1 MKPLNYQATRER
13 LGPLDCV
20 IVAPEVTDK
29 ATPRIAALGV
39 FCHGFGASGEDLVGL
54 AGELLKLASTDAGIM
69 LVFPAAPHSLE
80 EQGMPDGRAWWMLSI
95 QRLISAMENGRYEQI
110 REDVPDGIDTARDSL
125 IATIE
130 IALKRCDLT
139 EKNLLL
145 SGFSQGAMLAADTA
159 LRGLAEPPAQM
170 CLYSCALICER
181 LWKPLAHRLQHTQ
194 IFQSHGRL
202 DTILPL
208 QTGLWLRDMLQA
220 AQCQVDFIEFSGPH
234 TIPSVAIERT
244 ARMLSQLTEKI

>member
-20 IVAPEVTDK
+20 VVAPVATDN
-29 ATPRIAALGV
+29 ATPKIAAVGV

-54 AGELLKLASTDAGIM
+54 AGELLQIAATDAGIM
-69 LVFPAAPHSLE
+69 LVFPAAPLSLE

-95 QRLISAMENGRYEQI
+95 QRMISAMENGRFEQV
-110 REDVPDGIDTARDSL
+110 REEVPDEIDSARESLTAV
-125 IATIE
+125 IE
-130 IALKRCDLT
+130 IALKRWGLT

-145 SGFSQGAMLAADTA
+145 GGFSQGDMLAVETA
-159 LRGLAEPPAQM
+159 LRGLPEPPAQL
-170 CLYSCALICER
+170 CLYSSALICER
-181 LWKPLAHRLQHTQ
+181 LWKPLANRLQHTQ

-202 DTILPL
+202 DPILPL

-220 AQCQVDFIEFSGPH
+220 AQCQVDFVEFNGPH
-234 TIPSVAIERT
+234 TIPFTAIERT
-244 ARMLSQLTEKI
+244 AHMLSQLAEEK